1 MKHAPTLLCSLVLA
15 SLSPLS
21 VSASAADSP
30 TAASHHAAKDQRLA
44 RLDATAARRPGSAQ
58 TEPACLSM
66 LADDPAGAADYAED
80 WSRQGGADRAARC
93 AALATVAL
101 GDPES
106 GARTLDGLSQ
116 TTSLPAQRR
125 AMLADEAAKAWLLA
139 SEPAPALASAGLAL
153 ALDPAPEI
161 AIEHGRAALAAHRPA
176 LTIADLSPVLAAS
189 PDRADALI
197 VRAAAL
203 RETGALDAARADIDR
218 ACRLQPDEPAALL
231 ERGILRERAGDL
243 DGARTDWSRVLAVAP
258 DTHEADLAQQD
269 LALLEAGP
277 EAR

>member
-1 MKHAPTLLCSLVLA
+1 
-15 SLSPLS
+15 
-21 VSASAADSP
+21 
-30 TAASHHAAKDQRLA
+30 
-44 RLDATAARRPGSAQ
+44 
-58 TEPACLSM
+58 
-66 LADDPAGAADYAED
+66 
-80 WSRQGGADRAARC
+80 
-93 AALATVAL
+93 
-101 GDPES
+101 
-106 GARTLDGLSQ
+106 
-116 TTSLPAQRR
+116 
-125 AMLADEAAKAWLLA
+125 
-139 SEPAPALASAGLAL
+139 
-153 ALDPAPEI
+153 
-161 AIEHGRAALAAHRPA
+161 
-176 LTIADLSPVLAAS
+176 VLAAS